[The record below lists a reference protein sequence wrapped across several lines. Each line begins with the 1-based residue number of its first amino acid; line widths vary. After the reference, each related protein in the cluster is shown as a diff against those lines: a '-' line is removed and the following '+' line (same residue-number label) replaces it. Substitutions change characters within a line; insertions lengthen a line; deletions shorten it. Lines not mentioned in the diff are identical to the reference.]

1 MANVFE
7 IVTEQILSH
16 LDKGVIPWKKPW
28 NSKIMLPRNLQTGKV
43 YRGINVWL
51 LLASSYASPYWLT
64 FNQIRERGGSVMKG
78 EKSSIVVYWNF
89 KEKQEFNKDTGEME
103 QVRIPFLKYYRVF
116 NVQQCEGIAYPD
128 QPQESNIDPI
138 AETETIVN
146 GYQGRPEIKHG
157 FVKACY
163 NPFEDL
169 VKMPNKASFINQEEY
184 YSTLYHELTHS
195 TGHQSRL
202 NREAMNKPAAFGS
215 KIYAREELVAEMGAA
230 YLCGISGI
238 AQATIEN
245 SAAYIKGWKETI
257 SQDPKLVVMA
267 AAMAQKAVHYIIGQK
282 DETFEIEEVE
292 D

>member
-7 IVTEQILSH
+7 IVTQTILDH

-28 NSKIMLPRNLQTGKV
+28 NSNIILPRNLQTGKV

-89 KEKQEFNKDTGEME
+89 KEVDESNQDTGETE
-103 QVRIPFLKYYRVF
+103 HKKIPFLKYYRVF
-116 NVQQCEGIAYPD
+116 NVQQCEGLAYPD
-128 QPQESNIDPI
+128 QPEEDHLDPI
-138 AETETIVN
+138 AEAERILA

-169 VKMPNKASFINQEEY
+169 VKMPHKASFINLEEY
-184 YSTLYHELTHS
+184 YSTIYHELTHS

-215 KIYAREELVAEMGAA
+215 KTYAREELVAEMGAA

-245 SAAYIKGWKETI
+245 SAAYIKGWRDTI

-267 AAMAQKAVHYIIGQK
+267 AAMAQKAVHHILGQQN
-282 DETFEIEEVE
+282 EAFEIQEE
-292 D
+292 DA